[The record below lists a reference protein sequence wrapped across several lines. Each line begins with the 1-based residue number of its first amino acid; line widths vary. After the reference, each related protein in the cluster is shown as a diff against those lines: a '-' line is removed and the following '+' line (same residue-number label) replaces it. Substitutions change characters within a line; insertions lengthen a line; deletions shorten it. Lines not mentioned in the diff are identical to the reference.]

1 MNDPNKEGTAKRAY
15 QLQNIEKASTVN
27 GGVQGNSPSSLA
39 NTVNAIRTV
48 SDLFAAVKSM
58 DTNFSPNPVSKVV
71 NADGTPMVLHHQ
83 TGNEFTVFD
92 PKHSGAGSSDQ
103 QTPFGIFMKT
113 SDKNIGVKGDKQAEK
128 HMIHI
133 EKHEKYG
140 WTVTTPTDELLEYIM
155 DKGWEDIDMGRGCLF
170 GFFGGQDTGKPKK
183 GTQAGADGQEMPK
196 KGNSRRYQCPS
207 CKAIVRTTKDLHI
220 ICGSCNVDFE
230 LT

>member
-1 MNDPNKEGTAKRAY
+1 
-15 QLQNIEKASTVN
+15 
-27 GGVQGNSPSSLA
+27 
-39 NTVNAIRTV
+39 
-48 SDLFAAVKSM
+48 
-58 DTNFSPNPVSKVV
+58 
-71 NADGTPMVLHHQ
+71 MVLHHQ

-170 GFFGGQDTGKPKK
+170 GFFGGLKTQGNPKK
-183 GTQAGADGQEMPK
+183 ALRRAQTVRRCQRRGIAAD
-196 KGNSRRYQCPS
+196 
-207 CKAIVRTTKDLHI
+207 T
-220 ICGSCNVDFE
+220 NVPAAK
-230 LT
+230 LS